1 MKLDQSEVTI
11 ADSLCGDSDARH
23 PHSSQ
28 ECQYHPQDKALALGT
43 FRVIRVRNT
52 DNDNAEI

>member
-1 MKLDQSEVTI
+1 MKLDQSEVTN
-11 ADSLCGDSDARH
+11 ADSLSGDSDARH
-23 PHSSQ
+23 PHCSQ
-28 ECQYHPQDKALALGT
+28 ECQYHSQDKALALGT